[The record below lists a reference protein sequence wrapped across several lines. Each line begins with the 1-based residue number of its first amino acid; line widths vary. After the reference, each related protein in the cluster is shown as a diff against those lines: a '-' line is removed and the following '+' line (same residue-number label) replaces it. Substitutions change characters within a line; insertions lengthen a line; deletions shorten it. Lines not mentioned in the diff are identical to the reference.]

1 MKNFKTLLIIGAATA
16 SFALSPALSAQVTGV
31 KDKVVDSVKDEAVKR
46 VKGAAKDKALETVK
60 GTGYGSGAV
69 EGAKKVEGAVEKA
82 KAYGSGNK
90 DGAVEK
96 AKAYGSVNKDGAV
109 EKAKAYGSGNKAA
122 APAASVP
129 AIACPAGTTAQ
140 PNGTCMITGN
150 YKGS

>member
-96 AKAYGSVNKDGAV
+96 AKAYGS
-109 EKAKAYGSGNKAA
+109 GNKAA